1 MRRRGSKFRYSKI
14 FTSSPTASPCATSC
28 ARSVKADCLF
38 FALSQRIG
46 EDMVGFS
53 NKDTSKVQFAHLEE
67 FCKQN
72 SSHRKFNFILGLMPL
87 RNPQNLLLSISAAR
101 GGLVAGDACKKS
113 LSFSSSSLKSG
124 NAKGDPR
131 GNTLVSFLATSWET
145 PRSSNKKPAQLS
157 VRESAQY
164 ERP

>member
-1 MRRRGSKFRYSKI
+1 
-14 FTSSPTASPCATSC
+14 
-28 ARSVKADCLF
+28 
-38 FALSQRIG
+38 
-46 EDMVGFS
+46 
-53 NKDTSKVQFAHLEE
+53 
-67 FCKQN
+67 
-72 SSHRKFNFILGLMPL
+72 MPL

-145 PRSSNKKPAQLS
+145 PRSSHKKPAQIS
-157 VRESAQY
+157 ARESAQY